1 MKVAG
6 SVAVITG
13 GARGIGLALAKS
25 LAADGAKVVLGD
37 ILDEPLRRSVREIQ
51 LAGGEAAAVVADVTR
66 DEDVVR
72 LMDTAVERFGA
83 INIVVANA
91 GIIRDGLMLNRD
103 SATGKVNRTM
113 TTDEFRAVLE
123 VNLVGAFVTVRE
135 GARRMVDHAWNGV
148 LVVISSINKCGQL
161 GQINYSSSKTA
172 VALWP
177 KILVGE
183 FHMCGIRN
191 IRVVGIAPGY
201 TGTEGVKAIDPATLN
216 GVLRDVHLGR
226 LIEPEELAATIKHVV
241 ENEAIDGTTIE
252 VTAGVTYGAWQRA
265 K

>member
-1 MKVAG
+1 MKLAG

-25 LAADGAKVVLGD
+25 LAAAGVKVVLGD
-37 ILDEPLRRSVREIQ
+37 ILEEALHQSVREIH
-51 LAGGEAAAVVADVTR
+51 LAGGEAAAVVADVRR
-66 DEDVVR
+66 DDDVQR

-83 INIVVANA
+83 INIVCANA
-91 GIIRDGLMLNRD
+91 GIISDGLMLTCD
-103 SATGKVNRTM
+103 GATGRVARVM

-135 GARRMVDHAWNGV
+135 GARRMVDHGWNGV
-148 LVVISSINKCGQL
+148 LILMSSINKSGQL
-161 GQINYSSSKTA
+161 GQINYSSAKAA

-183 FHMCGIRN
+183 FHASGIRQ

-201 TGTEGVKAIDPATLN
+201 TGTEGMRDMDPSTLN
-216 GVLRDVHLGR
+216 AVLKDVHLGR
-226 LIEPEELAATIKHVV
+226 LVELGELAAAVKHVV
-241 ENEAIDGTTIE
+241 ENDAIDGTTIE
-252 VTAGVTYGAWQRA
+252 VTAGVTYGSWQRA